1 MIVVDNHR
9 PFIGILNAVERKRMP
24 VQIQTSAAKAEIEF
38 VGVELI
44 IGIQLHRPLPLT
56 KPISLKACFCLD
68 RPPADLR

>member
-1 MIVVDNHR
+1 MIVVDNHC

-44 IGIQLHRPLPLT
+44 IGIQLHRTSAADQADFT
-56 KPISLKACFCLD
+56 KGLFLLFSSAC
-68 RPPADLR
+68 